1 MKIAFK
7 LGYFGDNFHGS
18 QQQSNRRTV
27 EGEFITACIDLGLIR
42 DRKSSGFSIS
52 GRTDR
57 GVHARCQICSFFT
70 DHPER
75 AVCAINEKL
84 PGDIWCFAYAEVDD
98 SYNPR
103 YDVFSRKYRYY
114 FYEEGLDHESMQK
127 AAQYI
132 KGVHDFTSF
141 AKIKGKDPERKILE
155 SEVFTD
161 GEYTVF
167 EIEGHSFLWNMVRCL
182 AYALNLCGK
191 GLLSPEEIRSSLEN
205 PGMPRYPAMPPEGLL
220 LWDLKTKA
228 EFKPMIPGEKSLE
241 FKKEEERKLAQGRKI
256 LEVIN

>member
-7 LGYFGDNFHGS
+7 LGYFGDNFYGS
-18 QQQSNRRTV
+18 QHQSSRRTV
-27 EGEFITACIDLGLIR
+27 EGEFITACIDLGLIK

-70 DHPER
+70 DHPDR

-84 PGDIWCFAYAEVDD
+84 PGDIWCSAYADVDD

-114 FYEEGLDHESMQK
+114 FYEDGLDLESMQK
-127 AAQYI
+127 AAEYI
-132 KGVHDFTSF
+132 RGVHNFTSF
-141 AKIKGKDPERKILE
+141 AKIKDKDPVRKILE
-155 SEVFTD
+155 TGVFTD

-182 AYALNLCGK
+182 SYALNLCGK
-191 GLLSPEEIRSSLEN
+191 GILSPEEIRDSLEN
-205 PGMPRYPAMPPEGLL
+205 PGYPRYPTMPPEGLL
-220 LWDLKTKA
+220 LWDLKTKVT
-228 EFKPMIPGEKSLE
+228 FKPMRAGEKSLE
-241 FKKEEERKLAQGRKI
+241 FRRDEMRKFSQGKKI
-256 LEVIN
+256 LEIIS